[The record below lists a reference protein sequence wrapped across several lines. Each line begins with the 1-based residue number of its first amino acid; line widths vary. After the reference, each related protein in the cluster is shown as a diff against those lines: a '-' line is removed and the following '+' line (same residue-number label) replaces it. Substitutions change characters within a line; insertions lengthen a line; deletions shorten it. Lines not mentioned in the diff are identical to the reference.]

1 MPPVKATSR
10 PVSPSPQATPPPRT
24 HPRTLVAPP
33 AKVAKSRP
41 RRRRGR
47 FLRFLQIMLSIVVM
61 VTVPLAALLAAY
73 GYGNGNGDSL
83 EVDAHNLVRDIVHLL
98 GIRV

>member
-24 HPRTLVAPP
+24 QPRTQPRTLVAPP
-33 AKVAKSRP
+33 AKVAKRKP

-47 FLRFLQIMLSIVVM
+47 FLRFLQILLSFVVM
-61 VTVPLAALLAAY
+61 VTVPLAALVVAY
-73 GYGNGNGDSL
+73 GYGNGDSL
-83 EVDAHNLVRDIVHLL
+83 VVDAQNLVRDIENLL
-98 GIRV
+98 GI